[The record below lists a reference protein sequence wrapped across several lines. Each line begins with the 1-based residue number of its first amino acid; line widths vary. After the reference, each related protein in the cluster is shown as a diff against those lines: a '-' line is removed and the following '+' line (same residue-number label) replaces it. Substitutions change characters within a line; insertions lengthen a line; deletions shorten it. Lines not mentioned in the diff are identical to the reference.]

1 MRNDIHIHISSSTLS
16 IGDGIRIQQEQ
27 LARWASVLTA
37 DAFHKLYRLVTASND
52 KATSGYDIVRG
63 DRITEILHN
72 QVMR

>member
-1 MRNDIHIHISSSTLS
+1 MRNDNHRTSTLS
-16 IGDGIRIQQEQ
+16 IGVGIQ
-27 LARWASVLTA
+27 LQREHLSRWASVLTA
-37 DAFHKLYRLVTASND
+37 DAYHKLFRLVTASND

>member
-1 MRNDIHIHISSSTLS
+1 MRNDIHITSTLTT
-16 IGDGIRIQQEQ
+16 GVGIQ
-27 LARWASVLTA
+27 LQREHLSRWASVLTA
-37 DAFHKLYRLVTASND
+37 DAYHKLYRLVTASND